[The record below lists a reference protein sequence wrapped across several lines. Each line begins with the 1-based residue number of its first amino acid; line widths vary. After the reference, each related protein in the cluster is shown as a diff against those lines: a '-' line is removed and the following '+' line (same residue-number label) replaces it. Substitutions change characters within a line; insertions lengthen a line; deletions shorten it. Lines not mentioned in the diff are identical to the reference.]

1 MSSLKTRSASSHS
14 VFGSPLPELPL
25 TELPTRL
32 QVGRYFLSLK
42 DSKYSCNKDTVPQVS
57 QTLIDLWTRAGIP
70 SQPLKNVKLK
80 VSRLMDEAAQA
91 SKQGQKAV
99 KTVNFMETLHQLFD
113 IAACQCEDLGA
124 CKCDRDM
131 KVPQRERQFLMDQ
144 RTTRKMHIDT
154 IDRKVTAI
162 MKRKQAREDWMKER
176 EDEESRRKRASED
189 IASPAEVSAVLQAES
204 ESASCSTS
212 VKEADAAN
220 DDDDYGNDDND
231 DDYDD
236 DDDVDD
242 WTDAFQQQNRNMVP
256 IPTIALEADRY
267 GVSNRAAA
275 AISTATLV
283 DYGIISLEDQINI
296 VDPHKVWRAR
306 LQLRRA
312 IRATPI
318 NNEQE
323 IMAIFFD
330 GRKDMTLMREKRGD
344 KWYST
349 KKNEEHY
356 VMIGEPGTF
365 YLCHLTLEQGTGS
378 AIADSIHNAIEERG
392 ITDKIMAVGADS
404 TAVNTG
410 HRGGAIHLL
419 ELHTG
424 RPLQWFICSLHLNEL
439 PFRHLCKTLI
449 GATEGPTLWK
459 GPIGKAL
466 ATCASLPLSAEGFRL
481 ITDGDPL
488 PEIDVSELSNDQ
500 AYLYKMITAI
510 RSGSISDDLLQEKPG
525 PMSMAR
531 WLTTASRICRL
542 YVATVQPS
550 NELYS
555 LTHFIVC
562 CYGPTWFNI
571 KCRPRCTDGPK
582 HLLQQIK
589 QQSLLSSTCRN
600 ITWPVVQ
607 RNAYW
612 AHQENVLLSMLGD
625 DDDDNRKAAVD
636 IIKTIRQAAGG
647 SHQQVREFRPPK
659 IKENAQTLQD
669 LLPSMEELTL
679 EPPLTK
685 HLSDEE
691 LQQLLTQ
698 PFISQ
703 IPCHSQGVE
712 RCVRT
717 VSEASKSVYGMDARD
732 GYIRAVIKSRNF
744 MPSFQTKQDFRLPRD

>member
-1 MSSLKTRSASSHS
+1 MSILKTRSASSHS
-14 VFGSPLPELPL
+14 VFGSPLSELPL

-42 DSKYSCNKDTVPQVS
+42 DSKYTNNKNIVPQVS

-70 SQPLKNVKLK
+70 TQPLKNVKLK
-80 VSRLMDEAAQA
+80 VSRLIDETAQA
-91 SKQGQKAV
+91 SKQGKEAV

-113 IAACQCEDLGA
+113 IAACQCQDLGA
-124 CKCDRDM
+124 CKCDKDM

-144 RTTRKMHIDT
+144 RTTRKMQIGT
-154 IDRKVTAI
+154 IDRKVTAT

-189 IASPAEVSAVLQAES
+189 IVSPAEVLSVLQSES

-212 VKEADAAN
+212 AKEADDAN
-220 DDDDYGNDDND
+220 DDDD
-231 DDYDD
+231 DD
-236 DDDVDD
+236 DDND
-242 WTDAFQQQNRNMVP
+242 WTDAFQQQDRNMVP

-296 VDPHKVWRAR
+296 VDHHKVWRAR
-306 LQLRRA
+306 QQLRRA

-318 NNEQE
+318 NNEE
-323 IMAIFFD
+323 ETMAIFFD
-330 GRKDMTLMREKRGD
+330 GRKDMTLVKEKRGD
-344 KWYST
+344 KWYSM
-349 KKNEEHY
+349 KKIEEHY

-365 YLCHLTLEQGTGS
+365 YLCHLTLERGTGS
-378 AIADSIHNAIEERG
+378 AIADSIHSSIEEMG

-419 ELHTG
+419 ELHIG
-424 RPLQWFICSLHLNEL
+424 RPLQWFICFLHLNEL
-439 PFRHLCKTLI
+439 PFRQLCKTLI
-449 GATEGPTLWK
+449 GPTEGPTLWK
-459 GPIGKAL
+459 GPIGNAL
-466 ATCASLPLSAEGFRL
+466 ATCASLPLSAEGFQL

-562 CYGPTWFNI
+562 SYGPTWFSI

-582 HLLQQIK
+582 HLLRQIK
-589 QQSLLSSTCRN
+589 QQSLLSSACRN
-600 ITWPVVQ
+600 ITWPAVQ

-625 DDDDNRKAAVD
+625 DDEVNRKAAVD

-647 SHQQVREFRPPK
+647 SQQQVREFRPPK

-669 LLPSMEELTL
+669 LLPSKEELTL

-685 HLSDEE
+685 DLSDEE
-691 LQQLLTQ
+691 LQQLVTQ

-732 GYIRAVIKSRNF
+732 GYIRAVIKSRDF
-744 MPSFQTKQDFRLPRD
+744 MPSFQTKKDFRLPRD

>member
-1 MSSLKTRSASSHS
+1 MMSSLKTRSASSHS
-14 VFGSPLPELPL
+14 IFGSPLSELPL

-32 QVGRYFLSLK
+32 QVGCYFLSLK
-42 DSKYSCNKDTVPQVS
+42 DSKYTSNKDTVPQVS
-57 QTLIDLWTRAGIP
+57 QTLVELWTRAGIP

-91 SKQGQKAV
+91 SKQGKEAV

-113 IAACQCEDLGA
+113 IAACQCEDLDT

-144 RTTRKMHIDT
+144 RTTRKMQIGT

-162 MKRKQAREDWMKER
+162 MKRKQARQDWMKER
-176 EDEESRRKRASED
+176 EDEESRRKKASED
-189 IASPAEVSAVLQAES
+189 IVSPTEVFAVLQAES

-212 VKEADAAN
+212 VKEANTAN
-220 DDDDYGNDDND
+220 DDDNDD
-231 DDYDD
+231 DD

-242 WTDAFQQQNRNMVP
+242 WTDACQQQDRNTVP

-283 DYGIISLEDQINI
+283 DYGVISLEDQINI
-296 VDPHKVWRAR
+296 VDHHKVWRAR
-306 LQLRRA
+306 QQLRRT

-318 NNEQE
+318 NNEEE

-330 GRKDMTLMREKRGD
+330 GRKDMTLVREKRGD
-344 KWYST
+344 KWYSV
-349 KKNEEHY
+349 KKIEEHY

-365 YLCHLTLEQGTGS
+365 YLCHLTLERGTGS
-378 AIADSIHNAIEERG
+378 AIADSIYSAIEERG
-392 ITDKIMAVGADS
+392 ITEKIVAVGADS

-449 GATEGPTLWK
+449 GPTEGPTLWK
-459 GPIGKAL
+459 GPIGDAL
-466 ATCASLPLSAEGFRL
+466 ATCTSLPLPAEGFRL

-488 PEIDVSELSNDQ
+488 PEIDVNELSNDQ

-510 RSGSISDDLLQEKPG
+510 RSGSISDDLLQKKPG

-542 YVATVQPS
+542 YVATVLPS

-562 CYGPTWFNI
+562 CYGPTWFSI

-589 QQSLLSSTCRN
+589 QQSLLSSVCRN

-625 DDDDNRKAAVD
+625 DDEVNRKAAVD
-636 IIKTIRQAAGG
+636 IIKTIRKAPGG
-647 SHQQVREFRPPK
+647 SQQQVREFRPPK

-669 LLPSMEELTL
+669 LLPSIEELIL

-691 LQQLLTQ
+691 LQHLVTQ

-732 GYIRAVIKSRNF
+732 GYIRAVIKSRDF
-744 MPSFQTKQDFRLPRD
+744 MPSFQTKQDFRLARD

>member
-1 MSSLKTRSASSHS
+1 MSSQMTRSASSNS
-14 VFGSPLPELPL
+14 VFGSPLTELPL

-42 DSKYSCNKDTVPQVS
+42 DNKYNSNKSIVPQVS
-57 QTLIDLWTRAGIP
+57 ETLIDLWTRAGIP

-80 VSRLMDEAAQA
+80 VSRLMDEAALA
-91 SKQGQKAV
+91 SKHGKEAE
-99 KTVNFMETLHQLFD
+99 KTINFMETLHQLFD

-144 RTTRKMHIDT
+144 RTTREMQIGG
-154 IDRKVTAI
+154 IDRMVTAV
-162 MKRKQAREDWMKER
+162 MKRKQAREDWMKCR
-176 EDEESRRKRASED
+176 EAEESRRKRTNED
-189 IASPAEVSAVLQAES
+189 TVSPVKVVPVLQAES
-204 ESASCSTS
+204 ESASCSAS
-212 VKEADAAN
+212 VKEFDDAD
-220 DDDDYGNDDND
+220 DDND
-231 DDYDD
+231 DGSSDNDD
-236 DDDVDD
+236 DDD
-242 WTDAFQQQNRNMVP
+242 WTDAFQQQDRNMVP

-283 DYGIISLEDQINI
+283 DYGIIRLEDQTNI
-296 VDPHKVWRAR
+296 VDHHKVWRAR
-306 LQLRRA
+306 QQLRKA
-312 IRATPI
+312 IKATPI
-318 NNEQE
+318 NKEEE
-323 IMAIFFD
+323 IMGIFFD
-330 GRKDMTLMREKRGD
+330 GRKDMTLVKEKKGD
-344 KWYST
+344 KWYSM
-349 KKNEEHY
+349 KKIEEHY
-356 VMIGEPGTF
+356 VIIGEPGTF
-365 YLCHLTLEQGTGS
+365 YLRHLTLERGTGS
-378 AIADSIHNAIEERG
+378 AIADSIHDAIEEMG

-410 HRGGAIHLL
+410 YRGGAIHLL
-419 ELHTG
+419 ELRIG
-424 RPLQWFICSLHLNEL
+424 RPFQWFICFLHLNEL
-439 PFRHLCKTLI
+439 PLRHLCKALI
-449 GATEGPTLWK
+449 GPTEGPTLWK

-466 ATCASLPLSAEGFRL
+466 ATCESLPLSDKGFQLIAE
-481 ITDGDPL
+481 GDPL
-488 PEIDVSELSNDQ
+488 PEIDVGQLSNDQ

-510 RSGSISDDLLQEKPG
+510 RSGEISEDLLRKKPG

-542 YVATVQPS
+542 YVTTVQPS
-550 NELYS
+550 KELYS

-562 CYGPTWFNI
+562 SYGPTWFSI
-571 KCRPRCTDGPK
+571 KCRPRCTEGPK
-582 HLLQQIK
+582 HLLKQIK
-589 QQSLLSSTCRN
+589 QQNLLSSACRN
-600 ITWPVVQ
+600 ITWPIVQ

-625 DDDDNRKAAVD
+625 DDESNRTAAVD
-636 IIKTIRQAAGG
+636 IIKTIRQAAGRPQ
-647 SHQQVREFRPPK
+647 HQVREFRPPK

-685 HLSDEE
+685 HLTDEE
-691 LQQLLTQ
+691 LQQLVTQ

-732 GYIRAVIKSRNF
+732 GYIRAVIKSRDF
-744 MPSFQTKQDFRLPRD
+744 MPSFQTKQDFRLPSN